1 MSEAAK
7 TVFDPGATRQ
17 ENDGAPDRTTLD
29 PDSAETRHE
38 SETAAAP
45 EEIQAAPPSAA
56 SIFAPYE
63 SGDLALVIY
72 RVKSKAIES
81 GGMGRVRRVNRAGW
95 NSDLAMKHPGA
106 EFFVSEKHKADFTR
120 ECDEW
125 IKLGLH
131 PNIVSCYYAR
141 EIDGVPSISGGAM
154 RRMILRVFSPSLAA
168 AAAAGRARR
177 RSATSLRS

>member
-1 MSEAAK
+1 M
-7 TVFDPGATRQ
+7 
-17 ENDGAPDRTTLD
+17 
-29 PDSAETRHE
+29 
-38 SETAAAP
+38 
-45 EEIQAAPPSAA
+45 
-56 SIFAPYE
+56 
-63 SGDLALVIY
+63 
-72 RVKSKAIES
+72 KSKAVES

-131 PNIVSCYYAR
+131 PNIFSCCHAR
-141 EIDGVPSISGGAM
+141 EIDGVPSVGGAAG
-154 RRMILRVFSPSLAA
+154 RMILRVFPPSLAA
-168 AAAAGRARR
+168 AAPAGRARR